1 MADNLFFTE
10 LQGLPVF
17 DVKGRK
23 IGRIRDAAVV
33 PLVDPIRVDRYLIG
47 GGWAWLT
54 IRHDQIQTI
63 SEKGIFLRDEKL
75 TPYHRDEY
83 MLRLGRDLLDQ
94 QIIDVH
100 GRKVVRVTDITFEIL
115 QTNTHDELRLLEVDV
130 GVRSIFRRL
139 MQGVLP
145 GPLVRRLTTRI
156 PPNSIRWE
164 FCNIVEADPQRRL
177 RLNITHGMLEK
188 MHPADLA
195 DIVEELS
202 AEDREAIFETIDS
215 EVAAET
221 LSEVDPEIQTRIL

>member
-10 LQGLPVF
+10 LQGLQVF

-100 GRKVVRVTDITFEIL
+100 GRKVC
-115 QTNTHDELRLLEVDV
+115 LLYTSPSPRD
-130 GVRSIFRRL
+130 
-139 MQGVLP
+139 
-145 GPLVRRLTTRI
+145 
-156 PPNSIRWE
+156 
-164 FCNIVEADPQRRL
+164 
-177 RLNITHGMLEK
+177 
-188 MHPADLA
+188 
-195 DIVEELS
+195 
-202 AEDREAIFETIDS
+202 
-215 EVAAET
+215 
-221 LSEVDPEIQTRIL
+221 